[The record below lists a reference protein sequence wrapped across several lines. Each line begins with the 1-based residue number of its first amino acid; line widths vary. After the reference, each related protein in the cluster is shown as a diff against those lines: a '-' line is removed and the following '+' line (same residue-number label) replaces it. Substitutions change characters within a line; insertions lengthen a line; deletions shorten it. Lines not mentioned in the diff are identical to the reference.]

1 MRTTTWMLMAGMCLG
16 WGRAAAA
23 DTVYTYT
30 GQPFDIFEYKQN
42 GVFTSAD
49 SVSGSLTV
57 ANPLAPNTIYA
68 PVPVL
73 TYSFSDG
80 YQTFTPANSFFYP
93 GGPFSGF
100 TVTTDATGAIVL
112 WNIRVE
118 INLDQ
123 SLFDELRTAS
133 YVVGSGQDYADYDP
147 NPFNDPFFQDLSLA
161 VTNTAGSWSGPETTG
176 AAATP
181 EPATWALLGTGM
193 VGVVG
198 LGLRRLG

>member
-30 GQPFDIFEYKQN
+30 GQPFGIFTYP

-49 SVSGSLTV
+49 SVSGSFTV
-57 ANPLAPNTIYA
+57 ADSLAPNTVYA
-68 PVPVL
+68 PVPLL

-93 GGPFSGF
+93 DQYFSEF
-100 TVTTDATGAIVL
+100 TVTTDETGAIVL
-112 WNIRVE
+112 WNIHVQLE
-118 INLDQ
+118 PNV
-123 SLFDELRTAS
+123 SLADELGTAS
-133 YVVGSGQDYADYDP
+133 YTPGVGQDYADYDP
-147 NPFNDPFFQDLSLA
+147 TDESHLGITDLSSGQ
-161 VTNTAGSWSGPETTG
+161 TNTVGSWSGPETTG
-176 AAATP
+176 TAATP
-181 EPATWALLGTGM
+181 EPAGWVLLGTGM

>member
-1 MRTTTWMLMAGMCLG
+1 MRTKTWMLMAGMCLG
-16 WGRAAAA
+16 WCRVAAA

-30 GQPFDIFEYKQN
+30 GHPFDTFTYKQG
-42 GVFTSAD
+42 GVFTSSD
-49 SVSGSLTV
+49 SVSGSFTV
-57 ANPLAPNTIYA
+57 ASPLAPNTVYA
-68 PVPVL
+68 PVPPV

-93 GGPFSGF
+93 GGPFPGF

-118 INLDQ
+118 TEPKE
-123 SLFDELRTAS
+123 SLFDELRTEG
-133 YVVGSGQDYADYDP
+133 YVLGSGQDYANYDP
-147 NPFNDPFFQDLSLA
+147 NPGYDPGFQDLSA
-161 VTNTAGSWSGPETTG
+161 AQTDTVGAWSGPETTG
-176 AAATP
+176 TATP
-181 EPATWALLGTGM
+181 EPAGWVLLGTGM